1 MAKKKQTKQVRIS
14 LKHYEQIGRLAFRAH
29 KPMTAVLEELISNR
43 HEPMRSPHKRREEAA
58 IEAKREIE
66 TRKCI
71 HGLKRSFDYRF
82 APKVPTLF

>member
-1 MAKKKQTKQVRIS
+1 MSQ
-14 LKHYEQIGRLAFRAH
+14 EQRVIEMLSAGWVCQKTFWD
-29 KPMTAVLEELISNR
+29 SY
-43 HEPMRSPHKRREEAA
+43 MRSPHKRREEAA

-82 APKVPTLF
+82 LPKEQTLFS